1 MGVGRSQRE
10 EAVVKIGL
18 CCQKRGGMAI
28 LGRVFAFGKQAV
40 RMKYQVVGDHLP
52 RHLLVRLPNRLV
64 FGTMGRMALPC
75 VLPRGHAGPISC
87 LTWSVL
93 QIVWW
98 MASNGKECIDVRT
111 G

>member
-64 FGTMGRMALPC
+64 FGTMGRMGVTVRLAARPC
-75 VLPRGHAGPISC
+75 GTDILLDLERAPNCMVDGI
-87 LTWSVL
+87 
-93 QIVWW
+93 
-98 MASNGKECIDVRT
+98 
-111 G
+111 